1 MTIIPIT
8 GDINP
13 ADYWQFHALSI
24 EWLFIMQKL
33 KDSVMAKEAD
43 RHCLLGVN
51 AVDGTEVYFLSKK
64 FYTAATIAKATGLP
78 EEKIEAYSGV
88 IKLKPPKVDEALPKA
103 TVDYWGTA

>member
-1 MTIIPIT
+1 MVIVPIST
-8 GDINP
+8 DINP

-51 AVDGTEVYFLSKK
+51 AIDGTEVYFLSKK
-64 FYTAATIAKATGLP
+64 FYTAETIAKATGLP
-78 EEKIEAYSGV
+78 VEKLEVYGGV
-88 IKLKPPKVDEALPKA
+88 IKLNPPKVDEALPKP
-103 TVDYWGTA
+103 TVDFWGTA